1 MTRFGWLAALWLAL
15 FSPMAMALTVTD
27 LAGRSVILP
36 DRIERIVLGEGRMI
50 TALGILD
57 PADPLGRLVGMMGDF
72 AALDPASYGVWQ
84 QKFPALAAV
93 RPVGK
98 ISPDSFSVE
107 QTIALRP
114 DLVIFGLAGHGP
126 GVREKSVLDPLAAA
140 GIPVLFVDFFLDPLV
155 NVPRSLTL
163 LGDALN
169 RPQQAAAFTALYRQ
183 ALAAVDDCV
192 GTASHRPLVFLE
204 NRVGLQEDCCAT
216 VGAGVLGR
224 FIERAGGRNLGS
236 AIVPGLAGTIS
247 LEYLLTHQPDYY
259 LGTAVGSP
267 MTAASHPNRII
278 LGPGVAADQATA
290 SLRRSLTRTGIA
302 DLAAVQANRAGALWH
317 HFFHSPFNVVALQAM
332 ARQFQP
338 QACAALDPDG
348 LLTQF
353 QRDFQPMPLPG
364 RYWTAL
370 P

>member
-1 MTRFGWLAALWLAL
+1 MIRFGWLAVLWLAL
-15 FSPMAMALTVTD
+15 FSPMAMAVTVTD
-27 LAGRSVILP
+27 LAGRSVTLP

-50 TALGILD
+50 AALGILD
-57 PADPLGRLVGMMGDF
+57 PADPLARLVGMMGDF
-72 AALDPASYGVWQ
+72 AALDPASYGLWV
-84 QKFPALAAV
+84 QKFPALAGV

-98 ISPDSFSVE
+98 VSPDSFSVE
-107 QTIALRP
+107 QTIALQP

-126 GVREKSVLDPLAAA
+126 GVREKSVLEPLAAA

-163 LGDALN
+163 LGEALN
-169 RPQQAAAFTALYRQ
+169 RRERAAAFTALYRQ
-183 ALAAVDDCV
+183 ALTAVDDCV
-192 GTASHRPLVFLE
+192 ATASGRPLVFLE

-259 LGTAVGSP
+259 LGTAIGSP
-267 MTAASHPNRII
+267 ITATSHPNRII
-278 LGPGVAADQATA
+278 LGPGVDESQAKT
-290 SLRRSLTRTGIA
+290 SLRRSLGRTGIA
-302 DLAAVQANRAGALWH
+302 DLTAVQANRAGALWH

-338 QACAALDPDG
+338 QACAALDPNQ
-348 LLTQF
+348 LHARF
-353 QRDFQPMPLPG
+353 QADFQPLSLAGQYWVTLP
-364 RYWTAL
+364 
-370 P
+370 